1 MRVKS
6 YLKPVATA
14 FVMLSVGFGGLLLTN
29 YSATGAAKAAAESVD
44 KFVPQAG
51 GNAPSVL
58 EKIGRALIAVPRSET
73 EIYVGWRLLGTDAPT
88 ATFNL
93 YRSTNGE
100 AAVKLNSEPIAATTD
115 YIDSTA
121 NTSQSN
127 AYFVRPVVGG
137 AEQEISNTFT
147 LPANAPVQPYL
158 TVPLQRPA
166 GGTASQPGSTVGASN
181 YTYNANDATVAD
193 LDGDGEYEII
203 LKWDPSNSRD
213 TASAGLSGPVL
224 IDAYKM
230 DGTRLWRID
239 LGKNI
244 RAGAHYTQFLVYDFD
259 GDGKAELA
267 CKTADG
273 TIDGA
278 GAVVGD
284 ATKDYRSLIVPT
296 DSDIP
301 VAATNDAR
309 FGKIIS
315 GPEFLTVFNGE
326 TGAAMA
332 TTNYVP
338 SRYPL
343 DSWGGV
349 GGNGNNDTTGNRVDR
364 FLAAVAYLDGVR
376 PSIVMARGYY
386 GRSVLAA
393 WDWRDGQLTSRWV
406 FDSVNRANP
415 FSGQGAHSLSV
426 ANVDDDAGDEIIYH
440 AMTVDDNGTGLYST
454 GLRHG
459 DATHVSDLDPTRPGL
474 EIFGVHE
481 TEATSNPAFQS
492 PGSTLHDAKTGAVL
506 WTNNPATDVGR
517 GVCAD
522 IDPNFVGAECWGA
535 PGGARSISTGLPI
548 YAQAPLSPASANF
561 LVWWDGD
568 LLREQE
574 DGTVVTKWNPA
585 TRTSSTLLSATG
597 TASNNGTKSTPA
609 LTADLLGDWRE
620 EVMWRASDNNSLRI
634 YTTTAPATNRL
645 FTLMH
650 DRQYRMAIAWQ
661 NVGYNQPPHPSFYIG
676 TGMEQPAPP
685 NIVTSFVSGTNTVSG
700 SPRVGRTVTY
710 TIVLKNDGTFAQ
722 QDNPGNE
729 FQLDLPAE
737 LIFQTASATNGFVS
751 VGVDSGDEK
760 ENRGGAYSIF
770 WNGGIPANGGAV
782 TITIQAAVSEATEPG
797 AVITTQGTIN
807 YDADG
812 NGTNELST
820 VTDNPAVAGN
830 RNATSFRALV
840 PTAAAVA
847 ISGKVMDSR
856 GRGISQATVTA
867 TDSDGTP
874 KTVRT
879 NAFGYYKLDQLPAG
893 NAYVFTVRSRQH
905 QFEPQVVNLN
915 GDLDGFDFTAQP

>member
-1 MRVKS
+1 MRMKN
-6 YLKPVATA
+6 YLKPAAIT
-14 FVMLSVGFGGLLLTN
+14 FVMLVFGFGCLWLTN
-29 YSATGAAKAAAESVD
+29 FSATGAAQSAAESD
-44 KFVPQAG
+44 ATFEPQAG
-51 GNAPSVL
+51 GSAPSVL
-58 EKIGRALIAVPRSET
+58 EKIGRSLVAVRRSET
-73 EIYVGWRLLGTDAPT
+73 EIYVGWRLLGTDSPSA
-88 ATFNL
+88 AFNL
-93 YRSTNGE
+93 YRSTNNG
-100 AAVKLNSEPIAATTD
+100 AAIKINSEPIAATTD
-115 YIDSTA
+115 YVDAAADFTK
-121 NTSQSN
+121 SN
-127 AYFVRPVVGG
+127 AYFVRPVVNG

-147 LPANAPVQPYL
+147 LPANALVQQYL

-166 GGTASQPGSTVGASN
+166 GGTSSQPGSTVGASN

-244 RAGAHYTQFLVYDFD
+244 RAGAHYTQYLVYDFD

-273 TIDGA
+273 TVDGL

-301 VAATNDAR
+301 VAATNDVR
-309 FGKIIS
+309 FGKIIA

-349 GGNGNNDTTGNRVDR
+349 GGNGNNDTTANRVDR
-364 FLAAVAYLDGVR
+364 FLAAVAYLDGTR
-376 PSIVMARGYY
+376 PSLVMARGYY

-406 FDSVNRANP
+406 FDSQNRANP
-415 FSGQGAHSLSV
+415 FSGQGAHSISV
-426 ANVDDDAGDEIIYH
+426 ADVDDDGKDEIIYH

-481 TEATSNPAFQS
+481 TEATSNPLFQS

-535 PGGARSISTGLPI
+535 PGGARSIITGLPI
-548 YAQAPLSPASANF
+548 YTQAPLSPGSTNF
-561 LVWWDGD
+561 LVWWDSD

-574 DGTVVTKWNPA
+574 DGTSVTKWNPA
-585 TRTSSTLLSATG
+585 TRTSSAVLSATG

-620 EVMWRASDNNSLRI
+620 EVMWRAADNNSLRI

-676 TGMEQPAPP
+676 TGMAQPAPP
-685 NIVTSFVSGTNTVSG
+685 NIVTSFVSGTNIVTG

-710 TIVLKNDGTFAQ
+710 TIVLKNDGSYAQ
-722 QDNPGNE
+722 QDNFGNE
-729 FQLDLPAE
+729 FQLDLPSE
-737 LIFQTASATNGFVS
+737 LIFQTASASSGIVTVS
-751 VGVDSGDEK
+751 VDSADEK
-760 ENRGGAYSIF
+760 ANFGGAYSIF

-807 YDADG
+807 YDSDG

-820 VTDNPAVAGN
+820 VTDNLAVAGN
-830 RNATSFRALV
+830 RNPTSFRAVV
-840 PTAAAVA
+840 PTAASVA

-856 GRGISQATVTA
+856 GRGVSGATVIA
-867 TDSDGTP
+867 TDSDGTAR
-874 KTVRT
+874 TART
-879 NAFGYYKLDQLPAG
+879 NAFGYYRLDQLPAG
-893 NAYVFTVRSRQH
+893 GTYIFTVRSRNY

-915 GDLDGFDFTAQP
+915 SDLNDFDFTAQP